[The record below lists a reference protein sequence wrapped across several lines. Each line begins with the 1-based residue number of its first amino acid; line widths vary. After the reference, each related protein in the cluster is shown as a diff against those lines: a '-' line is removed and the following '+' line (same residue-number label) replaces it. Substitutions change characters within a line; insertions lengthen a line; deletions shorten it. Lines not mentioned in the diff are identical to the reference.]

1 MARIPQRAKWGGCW
15 QERAREVLST
25 TDSLFL
31 SLFIRLVFRLR
42 GVGICFDGYI
52 HVSIW
57 FQADLVA
64 TFIAQSI
71 LDPNLSIEFQQHL
84 PNERLSSLQKNR
96 ASFQTASRPVPSIR
110 RTVE

>member
-1 MARIPQRAKWGGCW
+1 M
-15 QERAREVLST
+15 LST

-52 HVSIW
+52 HLSTW
-57 FQADLVA
+57 FQADLIA

-84 PNERLSSLQKNR
+84 PNERLSSLQRIALVSKLRHGPCLPFVARLN
-96 ASFQTASRPVPSIR
+96 SR
-110 RTVE
+110 